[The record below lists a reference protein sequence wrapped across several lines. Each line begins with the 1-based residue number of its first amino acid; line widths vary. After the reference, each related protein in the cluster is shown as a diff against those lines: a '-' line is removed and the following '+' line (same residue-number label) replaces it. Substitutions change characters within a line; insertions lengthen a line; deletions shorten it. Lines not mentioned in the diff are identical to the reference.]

1 MGCKCVLGNASAPG
15 TVWIAKRNAMGSALL
30 LLWRLVMRFAFV
42 TRAYGLREGMRA
54 VPRAVVGNVIAV
66 MAARRAVGIYLRMR
80 RDGVVHW
87 DKTAHHFPAAVSAE

>member
-1 MGCKCVLGNASAPG
+1 MAF
-15 TVWIAKRNAMGSALL
+15 AKECGRC
-30 LLWRLVMRFAFV
+30 
-42 TRAYGLREGMRA
+42 
-54 VPRAVVGNVIAV
+54 RAVVGNVIAV